1 MFPFQNKEYPE
12 HLLDSTQISFYDINL
27 VNYSYGDVPNESSAG
42 GTLLH
47 IGNHLSY
54 KPRIDL
60 FICIIVGIDSSF
72 IKSKI
77 LKKLNVTI
85 GDIHKHPNI
94 GLDKFNN
101 SYYNPLV
108 DNSISKIIITL
119 YYCKLS
125 ANSLAMN
132 WQ

>member
-27 VNYSYGDVPNESSAG
+27 ANYSYEYVPNESSAG

-60 FICIIVGIDSSF
+60 CICIIVGIDSSF
-72 IKSKI
+72 IKIKNT
-77 LKKLNVTI
+77 KK
-85 GDIHKHPNI
+85 
-94 GLDKFNN
+94 
-101 SYYNPLV
+101 
-108 DNSISKIIITL
+108 
-119 YYCKLS
+119 
-125 ANSLAMN
+125 A
-132 WQ
+132 